1 MIVFVVS
8 MFFQIVFRQ
17 FLIPLHIFT
26 FSTQTSMSRIV
37 TCPGFYVAARKK
49 QDGIGPIDSRA
60 IGLLIAILVAS
71 KVVVPSKAE
80 CMLCVIRNH

>member
-1 MIVFVVS
+1 
-8 MFFQIVFRQ
+8 
-17 FLIPLHIFT
+17 
-26 FSTQTSMSRIV
+26 MSRIV

>member
-1 MIVFVVS
+1 M
-8 MFFQIVFRQ
+8 
-17 FLIPLHIFT
+17 
-26 FSTQTSMSRIV
+26 